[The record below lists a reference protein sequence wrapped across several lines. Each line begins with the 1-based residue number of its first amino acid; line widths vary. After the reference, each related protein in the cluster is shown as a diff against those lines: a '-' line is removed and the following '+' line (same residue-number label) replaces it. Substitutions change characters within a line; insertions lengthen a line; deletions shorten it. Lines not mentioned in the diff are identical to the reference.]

1 MIDNWFYCPI
11 IQLSNRCCPRHRI
24 GRPQG
29 GFLFFVKVF
38 GLLKRVSVYIDGFNL
53 FHAIKDLED
62 DGLKWVNLW
71 RLSEQLVRDN
81 ESVGVVK
88 YFSAYAKWRE
98 TSYRRH
104 QRYVHH
110 LENVGVR
117 FIEGNFKRKW
127 QRCRQCNHQ
136 FFLHEEKET
145 DVNIGAHLLA
155 DTCRD
160 RFDRALI
167 VSADSDLNE
176 AVVLARNETSGK
188 LIDIVAPPGRNN
200 RNSRALFEITIGK
213 LRSSLF
219 TNIIANSIEQGRR

>member
-1 MIDNWFYCPI
+1 M
-11 IQLSNRCCPRHRI
+11 LSAASD
-24 GRPQG
+24 RPPSQG
-29 GFLFFVKVF
+29 GFLFVAKVT
-38 GLLKRVSVYIDGFNL
+38 GLLKRISVYIDGFNL

-71 RLSEQLVRDN
+71 RLSEQLVRGN
-81 ESVGVVK
+81 ENVTVVK

-117 FIEGNFKRKW
+117 FIEGNFKRKR
-127 QRCRQCNHQ
+127 QRCRLCNRT
-136 FFLHEEKET
+136 FVLHEEKET

-155 DTCRD
+155 DACRD

-167 VSADSDLNE
+167 VSADSDLNQ

-188 LIDIVAPPGRNN
+188 LIDIVAPPGRKNM
-200 RNSRALFEITIGK
+200 NSRALFEITTGK
-213 LRSSLF
+213 LRNSLF
-219 TNIIANSIEQGRR
+219 PDTIANYIELGRR